1 MDDFYQKIAEI
12 LEVDAVNAS
21 DVLADFPEWDSLSV
35 LSAIAMIGKDYGVNL
50 MANTSI
56 LAIALPLAPVTIL
69 YRPGASRTGRRA
81 PRQVVEWMPS
91 STLWSLGPLRGS
103 GAARLYDFPENAA

>member
-1 MDDFYQKIAEI
+1 MDDFYQKIAQI

-50 MANTSI
+50 MARDLRGVDTAQT
-56 LAIALPLAPVTIL
+56 LRDLVA
-69 YRPGASRTGRRA
+69 GRRG
-81 PRQVVEWMPS
+81 R
-91 STLWSLGPLRGS
+91 
-103 GAARLYDFPENAA
+103 

>member
-12 LEVDAVNAS
+12 LEVDEVNAS

-50 MANTSI
+50 MASD
-56 LAIALPLAPVTIL
+56 
-69 YRPGASRTGRRA
+69 
-81 PRQVVEWMPS
+81 
-91 STLWSLGPLRGS
+91 LRGVATAQALRELVA
-103 GAARLYDFPENAA
+103 GRQGR

>member
-21 DVLADFPEWDSLSV
+21 DVLTDFPEWDSLSV

-50 MANTSI
+50 TASDLRGVAT
-56 LAIALPLAPVTIL
+56 AQALRDLVA
-69 YRPGASRTGRRA
+69 GRRG
-81 PRQVVEWMPS
+81 R
-91 STLWSLGPLRGS
+91 
-103 GAARLYDFPENAA
+103 